1 MVNRYIII
9 YFLVLIVYIVFIPLV
24 IIFLQG
30 SAFALMPADDISTRS
45 TSPVAAEASLS
56 DEEVASIT
64 GSTERLVRAHV
75 YHNRFIRGWQ
85 RLRQRYLPLVAEES
99 DSD

>member
-1 MVNRYIII
+1 
-9 YFLVLIVYIVFIPLV
+9 
-24 IIFLQG
+24 
-30 SAFALMPADDISTRS
+30 MPADDISTS
-45 TSPVAAEASLS
+45 SVSPVAAEASLS

-85 RLRQRYLPLVAEES
+85 RLRQRYPSLVAEES
-99 DSD
+99 ESHLDEDSFFENISFKFIFIYIFT